1 MKRQTWN
8 LAISP
13 DGIGVSIPFNT
24 WEVGMS
30 VFVPTL
36 NASKLR
42 QQLRPYFK
50 HQGWGMQSVERVEG
64 GKLGLRIWRTS

>member
-1 MKRQTWN
+1 
-8 LAISP
+8 
-13 DGIGVSIPFNT
+13 
-24 WEVGMS
+24 MS